1 MLHQPRLKFAFFANC
16 RPGADALIY
25 QPKRR
30 DDKMNKQ
37 QKLDQL
43 KNLATKVI
51 AQAKTLG
58 ATAVEVDAG
67 TSFGFAV
74 NVRENQ
80 VETIEHSNGKE
91 LSVTVYFDKNTG
103 SAGTSDFSD
112 NGITAML
119 EKACYIARFTNA
131 DPFAGLADQD
141 LMAYDCQD
149 LDLDTYHPW
158 QVSVDEAIDMAKA
171 AEKTGF
177 AYDRRIINSEGA
189 AIDTYQVF
197 DVYANSQDFCGANA
211 ATKHSFSCSFIAKD
225 QDDDMQRDYDYTVAH
240 NANDLKDINMVARQA
255 AQKTVDRL
263 NARRINTCSKPIIF
277 AADVASSLI
286 GNFLRAINGTNI
298 YRKSSFLLD
307 SLDKQVFAKLVN
319 IEENPHLPKGFGSTY
334 FDDEGVKVFKN
345 NIIVDGVL
353 QHYILDSYAAR
364 KLSLKTTGNAGG
376 VHNLIVKPA
385 ADSNLSQLLR
395 KMHTG
400 LLVTEL
406 MGDGVNMVTGDY
418 SRGVFGYWV
427 ENGIIQYPVTGATIA
442 SNLQDMFLNIID
454 IGNDIDY
461 RGNILT
467 GSILVDNMTLA
478 GS

>member
-1 MLHQPRLKFAFFANC
+1 
-16 RPGADALIY
+16 
-25 QPKRR
+25 
-30 DDKMNKQ
+30 MNKQ
-37 QKLDQL
+37 QNLDKL
-43 KNLATKVI
+43 KNLATKVV

-112 NGITAML
+112 SAITAML
-119 EKACYIARFTNA
+119 EKACYVARFTNP
-131 DPFAGLADQD
+131 DPFVGLADRD
-141 LMAYDCQD
+141 LMAYDCQG
-149 LDLDTYHPW
+149 LDLDIYHPW
-158 QVSVDEAIDMAKA
+158 QISVDEAIDTAKI
-171 AEKTGF
+171 AEKIGF
-177 AYDRRIINSEGA
+177 AYDKRIINSEGA

-197 DVYANSQDFCGANA
+197 DVYANSQDFCGVNA

-225 QDDDMQRDYDYTVAH
+225 QDNDMQRDYDYTVAH
-240 NANDLKDINMVARQA
+240 NANDLKDINLVAKQA
-255 AQKTVDRL
+255 AKKTVDRL
-263 NARRINTCSKPIIF
+263 NARRITTCSSPIIL
-277 AADVASSLI
+277 AADIASSLI
-286 GNFLRAINGTNI
+286 GNFLRAINGNNI

-319 IEENPHLPKGFGSTY
+319 IEENPHMPKGFGSTY

-345 NIIVDGVL
+345 NIVVNGVL

-364 KLSLKTTGNAGG
+364 KLNLKTTGNAGG
-376 VHNLIVKPA
+376 VHNLIVKPTLP
-385 ADSNLSQLLR
+385 DLNQLLY

-400 LLVTEL
+400 LLVTDL
-406 MGDGVNMVTGDY
+406 MGDGVNIVTGDY

-427 ENGIIQYPVTGATIA
+427 ENGVIQYPVTGATMA
-442 SNLQDMFLNIID
+442 GNLQDMFLNIVD

-467 GSILVDNMTLA
+467 GSILIDNMTLA

>member
-1 MLHQPRLKFAFFANC
+1 
-16 RPGADALIY
+16 
-25 QPKRR
+25 
-30 DDKMNKQ
+30 MNKQ
-37 QKLDQL
+37 QNLDKL
-43 KNLATKVI
+43 KILATRVI
-51 AQAKTLG
+51 AQAKSLG

-112 NGITAML
+112 DGITAML
-119 EKACYIARFTNA
+119 KKACYIARFTNP
-131 DPFAGLADQD
+131 DPFVGLADRD

-158 QVSVDEAIDMAKA
+158 QVSVDTAINMAKL

-177 AYDRRIINSEGA
+177 AYDKRIINSEGA

-197 DVYANSQDFCGANA
+197 DVYANSQDFCGVNA

-225 QDDDMQRDYDYTVAH
+225 QDNDMQRDYDYTVAH
-240 NANDLKDINMVARQA
+240 NANDLKDINLVAIQA
-255 AQKTVDRL
+255 AKKTVDRL
-263 NARRINTCSKPIIF
+263 NARRITTCNGPIIF
-277 AADVASSLI
+277 AADIASSLI
-286 GNFLRAINGTNI
+286 GNFLRAINGANI
-298 YRKSSFLLD
+298 YRKSSFLLN

-319 IEENPHLPKGFGSTY
+319 IEENPHLPKGFGSAY

-364 KLSLKTTGNAGG
+364 KLNLKTTGNAGG
-376 VHNLIVKPA
+376 VHNLIVKPTA
-385 ADSNLSQLLR
+385 LDLNQLIH

-406 MGDGVNMVTGDY
+406 MGDGVNIVTGDY
-418 SRGVFGYWV
+418 SRGVFGYWI
-427 ENGIIQYPVTGATIA
+427 ENGIIQYPVTGATVA
-442 SNLQDMFLNIID
+442 GNLQDMFLNIID
-454 IGNDIDY
+454 IGGDIDY